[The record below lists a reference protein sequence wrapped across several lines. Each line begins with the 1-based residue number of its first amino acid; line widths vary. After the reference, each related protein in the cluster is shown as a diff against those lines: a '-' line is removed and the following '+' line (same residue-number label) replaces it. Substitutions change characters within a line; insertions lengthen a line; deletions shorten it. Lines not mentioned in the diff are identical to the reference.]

1 MLYCIL
7 HKKLQH
13 GRGKV
18 SFAFFQ
24 FEADVRDDP
33 LRRGRTCIRYKYDSR
48 NFYLISDGNQI
59 PVRLVMMYRLHFR
72 QVTQELAGKFGI
84 FLYQFQQVV
93 EVVEH
98 EVRINLQLQRVELR
112 L

>member
-24 FEADVRDDP
+24 LEADVRDDP
-33 LRRGRTCIRYKYDSR
+33 
-48 NFYLISDGNQI
+48 SDVAHLHQI
-59 PVRLVMMYRLHFR
+59 
-72 QVTQELAGKFGI
+72 QV
-84 FLYQFQQVV
+84 
-93 EVVEH
+93 
-98 EVRINLQLQRVELR
+98 
-112 L
+112 

>member
-33 LRRGRTCIRYKYDSR
+33 PTWRTIEYKYALKDFISSLTGIRFGSR
-48 NFYLISDGNQI
+48 LSDDVCGT
-59 PVRLVMMYRLHFR
+59 LST
-72 QVTQELAGKFGI
+72 VTQNCRPSWYL
-84 FLYQFQQVV
+84 LYQFQQVV
-93 EVVEH
+93 EIDEH